1 MIYEKM
7 PVHLGH
13 EHEEGD
19 KVAVFLALGFK
30 GLCKT
35 ADLTVDH
42 TKA

>member
-7 PVHLGH
+7 PVHLVH
-13 EHEEGD
+13 EHGEGD

-35 ADLTVDH
+35 ADSPVDH